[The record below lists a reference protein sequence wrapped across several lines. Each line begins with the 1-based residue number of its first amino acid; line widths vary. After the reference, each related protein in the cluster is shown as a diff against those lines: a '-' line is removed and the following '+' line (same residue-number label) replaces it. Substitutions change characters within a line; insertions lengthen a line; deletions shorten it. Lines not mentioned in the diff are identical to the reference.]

1 MKKSF
6 ALPTWLAE
14 FLTSISSVDDN
25 NLPPHKNTV
34 LKCKKSVAKTSVV
47 LYSGIH
53 EEKEKKPQKPKD
65 EEQYMSDKT
74 PRLKLVSS
82 LVIPARLQTR
92 STREG
97 RSEVMWV
104 GGCVCC
110 TRLQK
115 EAICKKRSVLH
126 QESKRSSLE
135 PKRKFL
141 SCAKL
146 QKEEVWVWN
155 PKKKFCFVLSC
166 KRRKSEFG
174 TRSDLSSCDKS
185 AKEETNC
192 FFQIKAKERC
202 CVLLL
207 LLWTPKKLQ
216 TPFVLWTN

>member
-1 MKKSF
+1 MSLWASCQWLWRDVRRQKSELGEEILRTSYLTCWVSDLDFVCRRQQSRTIHKWQDPEIETSLLSYDPSQIANKKHQRGKIWS
-6 ALPTWLAE
+6 
-14 FLTSISSVDDN
+14 
-25 NLPPHKNTV
+25 
-34 LKCKKSVAKTSVV
+34 
-47 LYSGIH
+47 Y
-53 EEKEKKPQKPKD
+53 
-65 EEQYMSDKT
+65 
-74 PRLKLVSS
+74 
-82 LVIPARLQTR
+82 
-92 STREG
+92 
-97 RSEVMWV
+97 V
-104 GGCVCC
+104 GGCVCVC
-110 TRLQK
+110 VCVCVVLD
-115 EAICKKRSVLH
+115 CKKRSVLH

-155 PKKKFCFVLSC
+155 PKKNFCFVLSC